1 MTRIWK
7 QKQKMANSKLR
18 CLHCREYFQSD
29 SVLRLPAGS
38 FCSLQHAVDYGRAKA
53 QKARE
58 KAQKAKDKAQA
69 AEHKAQKVEFEANDI
84 QHQHK
89 LTQSTVNRLCLVLDQ
104 GKPCISCGRPDQGGR
119 MRNAG
124 HFKSRGAN
132 SGLRY
137 DLLNLHGQ
145 CVPCN
150 LYQSGNIE
158 GYRSGLLERY
168 GSAIVDYLDTAPRVK
183 AWTAPELIQMR
194 SEVSEEIRRLER
206 GESPSRNWRQIVT
219 N

>member
-1 MTRIWK
+1 
-7 QKQKMANSKLR
+7 MANSKFR

-29 SVLRLPAGS
+29 SVLRFPAGS

-53 QKARE
+53 QKAKE
-58 KAQKAKDKAQA
+58 KAQKAT
-69 AEHKAQKVEFEANDI
+69 HKAQKAQVKAGDI
-84 QHQHK
+84 RHQHK
-89 LTQSTVNRLCLVLDQ
+89 LTQSTVNRLCLILDQ

-119 MRNAG
+119 MRNAS

-132 SGLRY
+132 SFLRY
-137 DLLNLHGQ
+137 DLRGLHAS

-206 GESPSRNWRQIVT
+206 GEQPSRNWRELLQT
-219 N
+219 NT

>member
-1 MTRIWK
+1 M
-7 QKQKMANSKLR
+7 NSKSR
-18 CLHCREYFQSD
+18 CLHCREYFQSE

-38 FCSLQHAVDYGRAKA
+38 FCTYQHAIDYGLTKSKKAKEKAHATAHKIYKA
-53 QKARE
+53 QVK
-58 KAQKAKDKAQA
+58 Q
-69 AEHKAQKVEFEANDI
+69 NDMR
-84 QHQHK
+84 HQHK

-119 MRNAG
+119 LRNAS
-124 HFKSRGAN
+124 HFKSRGSN
-132 SGLRY
+132 SFLRY
-137 DLLNLHGQ
+137 DLRGLHAS

-158 GYRSGLLERY
+158 GYRQGLLERY
-168 GSAIVDYLDTAPRVK
+168 GSAIVEYLDTAPRVK

-206 GESPSRNWRQIVT
+206 GEQPSRDWRQIVT

>member
-1 MTRIWK
+1 
-7 QKQKMANSKLR
+7 MANSKSR
-18 CLHCREYFQSD
+18 CLHCREYFSAD

-53 QKARE
+53 KNAKEKARST
-58 KAQKAKDKAQA
+58 AHNIQKAKVKL
-69 AEHKAQKVEFEANDI
+69 EDI
-84 QHQHK
+84 RHQHK
-89 LTQSTVNRLCLVLDQ
+89 LTQSTVNRLCLLLDQ

-119 MRNAG
+119 MRNAS

-132 SGLRY
+132 SFLRY
-137 DLLNLHGQ
+137 DLRGLHAS

-168 GSAIVDYLDTAPRVK
+168 GSAIVEYLDTSPRVR
-183 AWTAPELIQMR
+183 AWTTSELIQMR
-194 SEVSEEIRRLER
+194 SEVAEEIRRLER
-206 GESPSRNWRQIVT
+206 GESPSRDWRQIVT
-219 N
+219 NNLV

>member
-1 MTRIWK
+1 
-7 QKQKMANSKLR
+7 MANSKLR
-18 CLHCREYFQSD
+18 CLHCREYFAAD

-58 KAQKAKDKAQA
+58 KAQKAKEKAQA

-89 LTQSTVNRLCLVLDQ
+89 LTQSTVNRLCLLLDQ

-119 MRNAG
+119 MRNAS

-132 SGLRY
+132 SFLRY
-137 DLLNLHGQ
+137 DLRGLHAS

-158 GYRSGLLERY
+158 GYRQGLIERY
-168 GSAIVDYLDTAPRVK
+168 GNAIVEYLDTAPRVR
-183 AWTAPELIQMR
+183 AWTASELIQMR
-194 SEVSEEIRRLER
+194 SEIAEEIRRLER
-206 GESPSRNWRQIVT
+206 GESPSRDWRKII
-219 N
+219 

>member
-1 MTRIWK
+1 
-7 QKQKMANSKLR
+7 MANSKSR
-18 CLHCREYFQSD
+18 CLHCREYFAAD

-53 QKARE
+53 QKAKE
-58 KAQKAKDKAQA
+58 KAQKAT
-69 AEHKAQKVEFEANDI
+69 HKAQKAQVKAGDI
-84 QHQHK
+84 RHQHK
-89 LTQSTVNRLCLVLDQ
+89 RTQSTVNRLCLLLDQ

-119 MRNAG
+119 MRNAS

-132 SGLRY
+132 SFLRY
-137 DLLNLHGQ
+137 DLRGLHAS

-158 GYRSGLLERY
+158 GYRRGLLERY
-168 GSAIVDYLDTAPRVK
+168 GSAIVEYLDTAPRVR

-206 GESPSRNWRQIVT
+206 GEQPSRDWRQIVT
-219 N
+219 NSLV

>member
-1 MTRIWK
+1 MRTWK
-7 QKQKMANSKLR
+7 PKQKMANSKAR
-18 CLHCREYFQSD
+18 CLHCREYHPSD

-53 QKARE
+53 QKAKE
-58 KAQKAKDKAQA
+58 KAQKAT
-69 AEHKAQKVEFEANDI
+69 HKAQKAKVKEGDI
-84 QHQHK
+84 RHQHK
-89 LTQSTVNRLCLVLDQ
+89 LTQSTVNRLCLLLDQ

-150 LYQSGNIE
+150 LYQSGNVE

-206 GESPSRNWRQIVT
+206 GDLPSRNWRELLQT
-219 N
+219 NT

>member
-1 MTRIWK
+1 
-7 QKQKMANSKLR
+7 MANSRTR
-18 CLHCREYFQSD
+18 CLHCREYFPAE

-38 FCSLQHAVDYGRAKA
+38 FCTYQHAIDYGLAKSK
-53 QKARE
+53 KAKE
-58 KAQKAKDKAQA
+58 KAQATAQKIYKAQV
-69 AEHKAQKVEFEANDI
+69 KQNDMR
-84 QHQHK
+84 HQHK

-119 MRNAG
+119 MRNAS
-124 HFKSRGAN
+124 HFKSRGSN
-132 SGLRY
+132 SYLRY
-137 DLLNLHGQ
+137 DLRGLHAS

-158 GYRSGLLERY
+158 GYRSGLIERY

-206 GESPSRNWRQIVT
+206 GEQPSRDWRQIVT

>member
-1 MTRIWK
+1 
-7 QKQKMANSKLR
+7 MANSKSR
-18 CLHCREYFQSD
+18 CLHCREYHPSD

-58 KAQKAKDKAQA
+58 KAQKAKEKAQA

-89 LTQSTVNRLCLVLDQ
+89 LTQSTVNRLCLLLDQ

-119 MRNAG
+119 MRNAS

-132 SGLRY
+132 SFLRY
-137 DLLNLHGQ
+137 DLRGLHAS

-158 GYRSGLLERY
+158 GYRQGLLERY
-168 GSAIVDYLDTAPRVK
+168 GSAIVEYLDTAPRVK
-183 AWTAPELIQMR
+183 AWTASELIQMR

-206 GESPSRNWRQIVT
+206 GESPSRNWRELLQT
-219 N
+219 DT

>member
-1 MTRIWK
+1 
-7 QKQKMANSKLR
+7 MANSKLR
-18 CLHCREYFQSD
+18 CLHCREYHPSD

-58 KAQKAKDKAQA
+58 KAQKAKEKAQA
-69 AEHKAQKVEFEANDI
+69 VEHKAQKVEFQANDI

-89 LTQSTVNRLCLVLDQ
+89 LTQSTVNRLCLLLDQ

-119 MRNAG
+119 MRNAS

-132 SGLRY
+132 SFLRY
-137 DLLNLHGQ
+137 DLRGLHAS

-158 GYRSGLLERY
+158 GYRSGLIERY

-206 GESPSRNWRQIVT
+206 GEQPSRDWRQIVT

>member
-1 MTRIWK
+1 
-7 QKQKMANSKLR
+7 MANSKAR
-18 CLHCREYFQSD
+18 CLHCREYHPSD

-38 FCSLQHAVDYGRAKA
+38 FCSMQHAVDYGRAKA
-53 QKARE
+53 KKSTERARQQKHKIQR
-58 KAQKAKDKAQA
+58 
-69 AEHKAQKVEFEANDI
+69 AEVKANDI
-84 QHQHK
+84 RHQHK
-89 LTQSTVNRLCLVLDQ
+89 LTQSIVNRLCLLLDS

-137 DLLNLHGQ
+137 DLLNIHGQ

-150 LYQSGNIE
+150 LYQSGNVE
-158 GYRSGLLERY
+158 GYRQGLVERY
-168 GSAIVDYLDTAPRVK
+168 GSAIVDYLDTSPRVR

-194 SEVSEEIRRLER
+194 SEIAEEIRRLER
-206 GESPSRNWRQIVT
+206 GEAPSRDWRKIIKKT
-219 N
+219 

>member
-1 MTRIWK
+1 
-7 QKQKMANSKLR
+7 MANSRTR
-18 CLHCREYFQSD
+18 CLHCREYFPAE

-38 FCSLQHAVDYGRAKA
+38 FCTYQHAIDYGLTKSKKAK
-53 QKARE
+53 E
-58 KAQKAKDKAQA
+58 KAQATAHKIYKAQV
-69 AEHKAQKVEFEANDI
+69 KQNDMR
-84 QHQHK
+84 HQHK

-119 MRNAG
+119 MRNAS
-124 HFKSRGAN
+124 HFKSRGSN
-132 SGLRY
+132 SYLRY
-137 DLLNLHGQ
+137 DLRGLHAS

-158 GYRSGLLERY
+158 GYRSGLIERY

-206 GESPSRNWRQIVT
+206 GEQPSRDWRQIVT

>member
-1 MTRIWK
+1 
-7 QKQKMANSKLR
+7 MANSKAR
-18 CLHCREYFQSD
+18 CLHCREYHPSD

-58 KAQKAKDKAQA
+58 KAQKAKEKAQA

-89 LTQSTVNRLCLVLDQ
+89 LTQSTVNRLCLLLDQ

-119 MRNAG
+119 MRNAS

-132 SGLRY
+132 SFLRY
-137 DLLNLHGQ
+137 DLRGLHAS

-158 GYRSGLLERY
+158 GYRRGLLERY
-168 GSAIVDYLDTAPRVK
+168 GSAIVEYLDTAPRVR

-206 GESPSRNWRQIVT
+206 GESPSRDWRKII
-219 N
+219 

>member
-1 MTRIWK
+1 
-7 QKQKMANSKLR
+7 MANSKIR
-18 CLHCREYFQSD
+18 CLHCREYHPAD

-58 KAQKAKDKAQA
+58 KAQIKA
-69 AEHKAQKVEFEANDI
+69 EKAQKAQVKAGDI
-84 QHQHK
+84 RHQNK
-89 LTQSTVNRLCLVLDQ
+89 LTQSTVNRLCLLLDS

-137 DLLNLHGQ
+137 DLLNIHGQ
-145 CVPCN
+145 CTHCN
-150 LYQSGNIE
+150 LYNSGAVE
-158 GYRSGLLERY
+158 GYRQGLLERY
-168 GSAIVDYLDTAPRVK
+168 GSAILEYLDTAPRVK
-183 AWTAPELIQMR
+183 AWTAQELIQMR
-194 SEVSEEIRRLER
+194 SEVAEEIRRLER
-206 GESPSRNWRQIVT
+206 GEPPSRDWRQIVT
-219 N
+219 SKGFTS

>member
-53 QKARE
+53 QKAKE
-58 KAQKAKDKAQA
+58 KAQKAT
-69 AEHKAQKVEFEANDI
+69 HKAQKAKVKEGDI
-84 QHQHK
+84 RHQHK
-89 LTQSTVNRLCLVLDQ
+89 LTQSTVNRLCLLLDQ

-119 MRNAG
+119 MRNAS

-132 SGLRY
+132 SFLRY
-137 DLLNLHGQ
+137 DLRGLHAS

-158 GYRSGLLERY
+158 GYRQGLLERY
-168 GSAIVDYLDTAPRVK
+168 GSAIVEYLDTAPRVR

-194 SEVSEEIRRLER
+194 SEISEEIRRLER
-206 GESPSRNWRQIVT
+206 GESPSRGWRQIVT

>member
-1 MTRIWK
+1 
-7 QKQKMANSKLR
+7 MANSKIR
-18 CLHCREYFQSD
+18 CLHCREYHPAD

-58 KAQKAKDKAQA
+58 KAQIKDRQVQKAKVK
-69 AEHKAQKVEFEANDI
+69 EGDI
-84 QHQHK
+84 RHQHK
-89 LTQSTVNRLCLVLDQ
+89 LTQSTVNRLCLLLDL

-119 MRNAG
+119 LRNAG

-132 SGLRY
+132 SALRY

-145 CVPCN
+145 CTHCN
-150 LYQSGNIE
+150 LYNSGAVE
-158 GYRSGLLERY
+158 GYRQGLLERY
-168 GSAIVDYLDTAPRVK
+168 GSAILDYLDTAPRVR

-194 SEVSEEIRRLER
+194 SEIAEEIRQLER
-206 GESPSRNWRQIVT
+206 GEPPSRDWRKIIKKS
-219 N
+219 

>member
-1 MTRIWK
+1 
-7 QKQKMANSKLR
+7 MANSKFR
-18 CLHCREYFQSD
+18 CLHCREYFQSE

-38 FCSLQHAVDYGRAKA
+38 FCTYQHAIDYGLAKSK
-53 QKARE
+53 KAKE
-58 KAQKAKDKAQA
+58 KAQKAT
-69 AEHKAQKVEFEANDI
+69 HKAQKAQVKAGDI
-84 QHQHK
+84 RHQHK
-89 LTQSTVNRLCLVLDQ
+89 LTQATVNRLCLLLDQ
-104 GKPCISCGRPDQGGR
+104 GKPCISCGRPDGGGR
-119 MRNAG
+119 LRNAG

-158 GYRSGLLERY
+158 GYRSGLIERY
-168 GSAIVDYLDTAPRVK
+168 GSAIVEYLDTAPRVR

-206 GESPSRNWRQIVT
+206 GESPSRNWRELLQT
-219 N
+219 NT

>member
-1 MTRIWK
+1 
-7 QKQKMANSKLR
+7 MANSKAR
-18 CLHCREYFQSD
+18 CLHCREYSSSG

-53 QKARE
+53 QKSRE
-58 KAQKAKDKAQA
+58 KARSTAHNIQKAKVKAG
-69 AEHKAQKVEFEANDI
+69 DI
-84 QHQHK
+84 RHQHK
-89 LTQSTVNRLCLVLDQ
+89 LTQSIVNRLCLLLDK

-119 MRNAG
+119 MRNAS

-132 SGLRY
+132 SYLRY
-137 DLLNLHGQ
+137 DLRGLHAS

-168 GSAIVDYLDTAPRVK
+168 GGAIVENLDTSPRVK
-183 AWTAPELIQMR
+183 AWTAQELIQMR

-206 GESPSRNWRQIVT
+206 GELPSRDWRKIIQKS
-219 N
+219 

>member
-1 MTRIWK
+1 
-7 QKQKMANSKLR
+7 MANSKSR
-18 CLHCREYFQSD
+18 CLHCREYHPSD

-58 KAQKAKDKAQA
+58 KAQKAKEKAQA

-89 LTQSTVNRLCLVLDQ
+89 LTQSTVNRLCLLLDQ

-119 MRNAG
+119 MRNAS

-132 SGLRY
+132 SFLRY
-137 DLLNLHGQ
+137 DLRGLHAS

-158 GYRSGLLERY
+158 GYRQGLLERY
-168 GSAIVDYLDTAPRVK
+168 GSAIVEYLDTAPRVK

-206 GESPSRNWRQIVT
+206 GESPSRNWRQLLQT
-219 N
+219 NT

>member
-1 MTRIWK
+1 
-7 QKQKMANSKLR
+7 MANSKSR
-18 CLHCREYFQSD
+18 CLHCREYHPSD

-58 KAQKAKDKAQA
+58 KAQKAKEKAQA
-69 AEHKAQKVEFEANDI
+69 AVHKAQKVEFEANDI

-89 LTQSTVNRLCLVLDQ
+89 LTQSTVNRLCLLLDQ

-119 MRNAG
+119 MRNAS

-132 SGLRY
+132 SFLRY
-137 DLLNLHGQ
+137 DLRGLHAS

-158 GYRSGLLERY
+158 GYRQGLLERY
-168 GSAIVDYLDTAPRVK
+168 GSAIVEYLDTAPRVK

-206 GESPSRNWRQIVT
+206 GESPSRNWRQLLQT
-219 N
+219 NT